1 MASSK
6 SCFELLNSLA
16 RLETLFTRFL
26 DKSVWVR
33 YRVLQTCNHLASNG
47 LPREL
52 WPRVLDL
59 AIRRMQDTAS
69 MSRKAA
75 MQLVRKLVE
84 FHPYGPCA
92 QGFGG

>member
-1 MASSK
+1 M
-6 SCFELLNSLA
+6 
-16 RLETLFTRFL
+16 
-26 DKSVWVR
+26 
-33 YRVLQTCNHLASNG
+33 LQTVNHLASNG
-47 LPREL
+47 LPMEL

-84 FHPYGPCA
+84 FHPYGPA
-92 QGFGG
+92 LKGSGDERNKAEKLMEEIQDA

>member
-1 MASSK
+1 M
-6 SCFELLNSLA
+6 
-16 RLETLFTRFL
+16 
-26 DKSVWVR
+26 R
-33 YRVLQTCNHLASNG
+33 YRVLQTVNHLASNG
-47 LPREL
+47 LPMEL

-84 FHPYGPCA
+84 FHPYGPA
-92 QGFGG
+92 LKGSGDERNKAEKLMEEIQDA